1 MANTKSAKKCIK
13 QSEKRR
19 LSNVS
24 RKTGMKTAVRKVMD
38 SLSKNDPIQETKK
51 LFRNAEAKISRA
63 KGKGVV
69 HRNTA
74 ARKISRLAKKVAQA
88 ERSAAVK

>member
-24 RKTGMKTAVRKVMD
+24 RKTGMKTAVRKVID

-51 LFRNAEAKISRA
+51 LFHDAEAKISRA
-63 KGKGVV
+63 KGKGVI